1 MNVMHRVALRQMLSQ
16 KRRTAI
22 TILGVIVAVA
32 MIAAVSSFSASF
44 MALFQ
49 RISIAN
55 DGEWHAKI
63 YNTTAEDRALIAAQ
77 PEVQA
82 VFVVGR
88 LGNAPLLERQGFYSN
103 AEIYSLDAAGM
114 DAMQIQLLQ
123 GEMPGAEND
132 ALITESFASVAGMQP
147 GDILETEQGNYR
159 VCGIASMGPLENN
172 AYGAGETPI
181 LLRQSDA
188 TRDEATEAWVRLRH
202 PDRSIDSWVQ
212 ALCEEIL
219 GDQNFSMNTELLMYM
234 GISNKSIMMTI
245 WLMAGIVLLIIM
257 AAAVTLIYNAFAI
270 SVTDRTAQ
278 FGLLSSIGAT
288 MRQRRK
294 AVLFEAL
301 VIAAVAIPLGLV
313 FGYLGI
319 GITFSVVSGLLN
331 HTMTAGTAY
340 MELKLVVEPG
350 ALALAVGLALIMVL
364 LSAWIPSRRAARVS
378 PMEAIRKTQDIK
390 LNGRK
395 VKTSRLT
402 RLLFGFEGELAMKNL
417 KRNKKRYRIT
427 TLSLAMS
434 LVLFLSAYSFT
445 QYMTGSYGLAQ
456 TEVDYNVSLD
466 AHLIRDGQGE
476 PVDYTTLDAL
486 QNEALAVPYADQATV
501 YTTFAG
507 TDFCVAP
514 GSVQPT
520 AALDALMAKEEYRIG
535 VNIRAMDDEALAVYA
550 QAVGADLDALMDP
563 EHPGAILVN
572 SLRLLKNQKIQ
583 TVPLLTIAQGDTLHV
598 LQDDAEDQAFRLAAV
613 TADYPP
619 SQDSLLISPR
629 VTLIVSQR
637 VLRTLYPGLSPYLS
651 IFYTTSQANQL
662 TQALEGVLA
671 LHATTRTVL
680 DAEEYNQ
687 RMAEDTL
694 VYGSVY
700 NYDKVMQSS
709 RDTLTIINIFVY
721 GFITLLSMVAAANIV
736 GTISTSLMLRKR
748 EFAMLKSV
756 GMGQRAFKRMIR
768 CESIFY
774 GLKAIALGLAGSI
787 GVIYLIW
794 RATQTSF
801 SMAFQLP
808 LPQMGIGVAGIF
820 ALVAATMAYSTHKL
834 RRDTILEDL
843 RLE

>member
-16 KRRTAI
+16 KRRTVI
-22 TILGVIVAVA
+22 TILGVVVAVA
-32 MIAAVSSFSASF
+32 MIAAVSSFGASF

-63 YNTTAEDRALIAAQ
+63 YNTSAEDRALIAAQ

-103 AEIYSLDAAGM
+103 AEIYSLDEAGM

-123 GEMPGAEND
+123 GEMPKAEND
-132 ALITESFASVAGMQP
+132 ALITESLASAAGMQS

-172 AYGAGETPI
+172 AYGAGETPV
-181 LLRQSDA
+181 LLRQSDT
-188 TRDEATEAWVRLRH
+188 TRDAETEAWVRLRQ
-202 PDRSIDSWVQ
+202 PDRSIESWLQ
-212 ALCEEIL
+212 ALCEEIP
-219 GDQNFSMNTELLMYM
+219 GDQNYATNSELLMYM
-234 GISNKSIMMTI
+234 GVSNKSIMIAI

-270 SVTDRTAQ
+270 SITDRTAQ
-278 FGLLSSIGAT
+278 FGLLSSVGAT

-301 VIAAVAIPLGLV
+301 VIAAIAIPLGLA

-319 GITFSVVSGLLN
+319 GITFSIVSGLLN
-331 HTMTAGTAY
+331 RTMTAGTAPID
-340 MELKLVVEPG
+340 LKLVVEPS
-350 ALALAVGLALIMVL
+350 ALALAVGLALIMVF
-364 LSAWIPSRRAARVS
+364 LSAWIPSRRAARIS
-378 PMEAIRKTQDIK
+378 PMEAIRKTKDIK
-390 LNGRK
+390 LSGRK
-395 VKTSRLT
+395 VKTSRLI
-402 RLLFGFEGELAMKNL
+402 RLLFGFEGELAIKNL

-445 QYMTGSYGLAQ
+445 QYLTGSFDLAQ
-456 TEVDYNVSLD
+456 TEVDYNVSLG

-476 PVDYTTLDAL
+476 PVDYTALDAL
-486 QNEALAVPYADQATV
+486 QNEALAVPYADQATA
-501 YTTFAG
+501 YTIFSG
-507 TDFCVAP
+507 QDFRVAP
-514 GSVQPT
+514 DSVQP
-520 AALDALMAKEEYRIG
+520 AEALEALMAGEEYWIG
-535 VNIRAMDDEALAVYA
+535 VNLKAMDDEALVVYA
-550 QAVGADLDALMDP
+550 QEVGADLDALLDP
-563 EHPGAILVN
+563 EHPGAILIN
-572 SLRLLKNQKIQ
+572 SLRMLKNQKIQ
-583 TVPLLTIAQGDTLHV
+583 TVPLLTIAQGDMLHV
-598 LQDDAEDQAFRLAAV
+598 LRNDAEEQTFCLAAV

-619 SQDSLLISPR
+619 SQESMLSRPC

-637 VLRTLYPGLSPYLS
+637 VMRALYPDLSPSLS

-662 TQALEGVLA
+662 TQVLEGVLA
-671 LHATTRTVL
+671 SHASILTVL
-680 DAEEYNQ
+680 DEEEYNQ
-687 RMAEDTL
+687 KMAEDTL
-694 VYGSVY
+694 IYGSVY
-700 NYDKVMQSS
+700 NYDKVVQSNK
-709 RDTLTIINIFVY
+709 DMLTIINIFAY

-768 CESIFY
+768 YESIFY
-774 GLKAIALGLAGSI
+774 GLKAIVLGLVVSI

-794 RATQTSF
+794 RANQTSF
-801 SMAFQLP
+801 SLAFQLP